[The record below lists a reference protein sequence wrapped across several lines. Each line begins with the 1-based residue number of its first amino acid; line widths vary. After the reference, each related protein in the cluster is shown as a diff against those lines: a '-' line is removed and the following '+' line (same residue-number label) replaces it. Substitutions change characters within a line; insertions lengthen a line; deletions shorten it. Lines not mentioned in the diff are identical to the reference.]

1 MKKGIDVSAYQGTID
16 WERVKADG
24 IDFVFLRLGYRGY
37 AEEGTLN
44 EDEKFEENLKGAKDA
59 GLKVGVYFFSQATTQ
74 EEAKEE
80 AAFVK
85 KLLGKT
91 KLDLP
96 VIYDPERISAEEAR
110 TDEITGKD
118 FTAFALAFCGKIEK
132 AGYKVGIYSNMYWEA
147 FEFDLAQLEK
157 YPIWYADYE
166 DTPQTPYRFTFWQYS
181 EEGTVDGIDGPV
193 DLAVSYTHLDVYKRQ
208 SVLCADGSNEG
219 AGADRGSGK
228 MRAGLY

>member
-1 MKKGIDVSAYQGTID
+1 M
-16 WERVKADG
+16 
-24 IDFVFLRLGYRGY
+24 
-37 AEEGTLN
+37 
-44 EDEKFEENLKGAKDA
+44 
-59 GLKVGVYFFSQATTQ
+59 YFFSQATTQ

-80 AAFVK
+80 ADFVK

-132 AGYKVGIYSNMYWEA
+132 AGYKAGIYSNMYWEA

-193 DLAVSYTHLDVYKRQ
+193 DLDLWFQEK
-208 SVLCADGSNEG
+208 
-219 AGADRGSGK
+219 
-228 MRAGLY
+228 

>member
-1 MKKGIDVSAYQGTID
+1 MIPGRKSAI
-16 WERVKADG
+16 
-24 IDFVFLRLGYRGY
+24 ILGYRGY
-37 AEEGTLN
+37 AKEGTLN
-44 EDEKFEENLKGAKDA
+44 EDEKFEENLKGAKAA

-74 EEAKEE
+74 EEAEEE

-118 FTAFALAFCGKIEK
+118 FTGFALAFCGKIEK
-132 AGYKVGIYSNMYWEA
+132 AGYEAGIYSNMYWEA
-147 FEFDLAQLEK
+147 FEFDLAQLEE

-193 DLAVSYTHLDVYKRQ
+193 DLDLWFQER
-208 SVLCADGSNEG
+208 
-219 AGADRGSGK
+219 
-228 MRAGLY
+228 